1 MILQSQRSNL
11 IIITYFI
18 IYSFF
23 IQNINSKLFPSDFF
37 DPILPEKDEKEAKE
51 TNNNDSNKNKNNLG
65 GSKSIYVSLQKEYEE
80 DKELIDLLSSSKSKR
95 NLFYIIIF
103 LHSSY
108 QQWFK

>member
-37 DPILPEKDEKEAKE
+37 EPILPQKDGISTNKEE
-51 TNNNDSNKNKNNLG
+51 GDKNKNNLG
-65 GSKSIYVSLQKEYEE
+65 RSKITYVSFQKEYEE
-80 DKELIDLLSSSKSKR
+80 DKELLDLLTSSKSKR
-95 NLFYIIIF
+95 NLYII
-103 LHSSY
+103 
-108 QQWFK
+108 

>member
-37 DPILPEKDEKEAKE
+37 DPILPGKDEKESP
-51 TNNNDSNKNKNNLG
+51 NNDSNKNNTGDNVQEA
-65 GSKSIYVSLQKEYEE
+65 SYEE
-80 DKELIDLLSSSKSKR
+80 VK
-95 NLFYIIIF
+95 
-103 LHSSY
+103 
-108 QQWFK
+108 

>member
-37 DPILPEKDEKEAKE
+37 EPILPQKDGISTNKE
-51 TNNNDSNKNKNNLG
+51 DSD
-65 GSKSIYVSLQKEYEE
+65 SFQKEYEE
-80 DKELIDLLSSSKSKR
+80 DKELLDLLTSSKSKR
-95 NLFYIIIF
+95 NLYII
-103 LHSSY
+103 
-108 QQWFK
+108 